1 MEDLSEM
8 CHVIRSR
15 ARAAIA
21 KVRVCFLSTNG
32 GSFMMCT
39 VVKAVTVVLK
49 YIVLIFRLENIRD
62 HLPATAISGLMTG
75 SRFMALSYIL
85 NCLEERVKKL
95 KTFQANSFFSH
106 LSQV

>member
-39 VVKAVTVVLK
+39 VLKAVTVVLK
-49 YIVLIFRLENIRD
+49 YIVLICRLENTRD
-62 HLPATAISGLMTG
+62 HLQATAISGLMTG
-75 SRFMALSYIL
+75 SSFMALLYIL
-85 NCLEERVKKL
+85 HHQNPWKKEL
-95 KTFQANSFFSH
+95 KN
-106 LSQV
+106 